1 MRNLKKSL
9 GIVIIQQ
16 KFTLIILDTLFVVVM
31 VVVMVT
37 VGDGDAEISN
47 YLTVEMFLLSHLIFS
62 Y

>member
-47 YLTVEMFLLSHLIFS
+47 Y
-62 Y
+62 